1 MKVFL
6 KTRTGKKL
14 SALPY
19 TTLNYGSLLQ
29 DPANTLITLKD
40 NMGCTVIAVP
50 TRW

>member
-1 MKVFL
+1 M
-6 KTRTGKKL
+6 
-14 SALPY
+14 LPY

-29 DPANTLITLKD
+29 DPANTFITVKD